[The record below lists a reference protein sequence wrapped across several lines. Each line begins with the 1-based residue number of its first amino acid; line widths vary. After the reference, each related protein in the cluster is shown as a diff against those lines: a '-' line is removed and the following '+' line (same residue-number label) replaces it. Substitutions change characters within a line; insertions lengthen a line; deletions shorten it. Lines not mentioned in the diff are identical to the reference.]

1 MCKQNNR
8 ETGSIEPKS
17 LPLHTQTVP
26 LKERCSARKA
36 LSRDPRSTPLY
47 SPLKNPLKENQ
58 LVKRHSPVILRS

>member
-1 MCKQNNR
+1 MCKQNKS
-8 ETGSIEPKS
+8 ETVSIEPKS
-17 LPLHTQTVP
+17 LRFHTQTVA

-47 SPLKNPLKENQ
+47 SPLKESQ

>member
-36 LSRDPRSTPLY
+36 LSRDPRSSPLY
-47 SPLKNPLKENQ
+47 SPLKESQ